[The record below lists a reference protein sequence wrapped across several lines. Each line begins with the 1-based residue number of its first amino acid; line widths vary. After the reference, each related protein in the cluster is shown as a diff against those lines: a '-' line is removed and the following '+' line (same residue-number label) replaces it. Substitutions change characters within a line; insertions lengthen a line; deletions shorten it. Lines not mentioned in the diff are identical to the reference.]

1 MESISIIESMLNNV
15 LFTVIFFICLLS
27 FILIF
32 SLMQSDVEERTYEFA
47 ILRTLGLKN
56 VSLIILIF
64 I

>member
-32 SLMQSDVEERTYEFA
+32 SLMQSDIEERTYEFA

>member
-1 MESISIIESMLNNV
+1 
-15 LFTVIFFICLLS
+15 
-27 FILIF
+27 
-32 SLMQSDVEERTYEFA
+32 MQSDIEERTYEFA